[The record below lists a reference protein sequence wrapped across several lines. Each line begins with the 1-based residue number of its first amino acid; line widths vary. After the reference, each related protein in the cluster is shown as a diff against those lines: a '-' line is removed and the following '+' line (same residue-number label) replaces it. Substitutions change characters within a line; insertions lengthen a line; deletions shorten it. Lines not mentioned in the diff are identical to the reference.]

1 MPIQKEL
8 THDCVRLL
16 GAQMSYQ
23 YVGGGGG
30 GIFCRFDRSASD
42 FGNQSHCITV
52 HKSFFLVSSQ
62 MFNPDGTQEVV

>member
-23 YVGGGGG
+23 YVGGGWY
-30 GIFCRFDRSASD
+30 
-42 FGNQSHCITV
+42 
-52 HKSFFLVSSQ
+52 FLNRTSCFHV
-62 MFNPDGTQEVV
+62 